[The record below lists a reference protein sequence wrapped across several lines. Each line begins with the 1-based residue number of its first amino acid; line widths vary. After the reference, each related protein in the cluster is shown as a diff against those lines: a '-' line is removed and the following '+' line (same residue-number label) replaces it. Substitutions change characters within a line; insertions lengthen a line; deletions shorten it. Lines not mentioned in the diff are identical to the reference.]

1 MRKLIFGRKYNTK
14 IDLNNSLFINN
25 VAKAVTMN
33 GMVTRTIDHK
43 GGNTAIQFGS
53 GNLASVD
60 NLPASPVWSIAFW
73 IKTTQLTVGI
83 LAESSENFNNNR
95 PGFLVDINEYTQNK
109 MIASM
114 SVSGA
119 YKFYKVKSP
128 LGTNINGG
136 DWQHIVIIFNRNSTG
151 DNEIKI
157 FKNKEQLVLS
167 TVSYNAEM
175 SGDFLSRKIF
185 IGGRG
190 ASYQHPFVGATSP
203 FKLFNY
209 PLTQTEIDNLYNE

>member
-1 MRKLIFGRKYNTK
+1 MRKLIFGKKYIQTA
-14 IDLNNSLFINN
+14 DLNNSLFINN
-25 VAKAVTMN
+25 VATPVLMN
-33 GMVTRTIDHK
+33 GIVTRTTDHK

-60 NLPASPVWSIAFW
+60 NLPASPVWSISFW
-73 IKTTQLTVGI
+73 MKTTQLTLGI

-95 PGFLVDINEYTQNK
+95 PGFLVDINEYSVSK
-109 MIASM
+109 ILASM
-114 SVSGA
+114 NDSS
-119 YKFYKVKSP
+119 YKIKSP

-151 DNEIKI
+151 DDEIKI

-167 TVSYNAEM
+167 TVNYNTEM

-190 ASYQHPFVGATSP
+190 TSYQYPFVGATSP

>member
-1 MRKLIFGRKYNTK
+1 MRRLIFGRKYVQPA
-14 IDLNNSLFINN
+14 DLNNSLFINN
-25 VAKAVTMN
+25 VAKAVTIN
-33 GMVTRTIDHK
+33 GMVTRTTDHK
-43 GGNTAIQFGS
+43 GGNTAIKFGS
-53 GNLASVD
+53 GNLVSVD
-60 NLPASPVWSIAFW
+60 NLPTSPIWSIAFW
-73 IKTTQLTVGI
+73 MKTTQLTIGI
-83 LAESSENFNNNR
+83 LAESSENYNNNR

-109 MIASM
+109 ILASINVLRA
-114 SVSGA
+114 S
-119 YKFYKVKSP
+119 KVKSP

-167 TVSYNAEM
+167 TVNYNTEM

-190 ASYQHPFVGATSP
+190 TSYQYPFVGATSP
-203 FKLFNY
+203 IKMFNY
-209 PLTQTEIDNLYNE
+209 ELSQTEINNLYNE

>member
-1 MRKLIFGRKYNTK
+1 MRKLIFGKKYIQTA
-14 IDLNNSLFINN
+14 DLNNSLFINN
-25 VAKAVTMN
+25 VATPVLMN
-33 GMVTRTIDHK
+33 GIVTRTTDHK

-60 NLPASPVWSIAFW
+60 NLPASPVWSISFW
-73 IKTTQLTVGI
+73 MKTTQLTLGI

-95 PGFLVDINEYTQNK
+95 PGFLVDINEYSVSK
-109 MIASM
+109 ILASM
-114 SVSGA
+114 NDSS
-119 YKFYKVKSP
+119 YKIKSP

-151 DNEIKI
+151 DDEIKI

-167 TVSYNAEM
+167 TLNYNTEM
-175 SGDFLSRKIF
+175 SGNFLSRKIF

-190 ASYQHPFVGATSP
+190 TSYQYPFVGATSP

>member
-1 MRKLIFGRKYNTK
+1 MIRRLVFGKKYNTK

-25 VAKAVTMN
+25 VAKAVTIN
-33 GMVTRTIDHK
+33 GMVTRTTDHK

-53 GNLASVD
+53 GNLVSVD
-60 NLPASPVWSIAFW
+60 NLPTSPIWSIAFW
-73 IKTTQLTVGI
+73 MKTTQLTIGI
-83 LAESSENFNNNR
+83 LAESSENVNDNR
-95 PGFLVDINEYTQNK
+95 PGFLVDINEY
-109 MIASM
+109 
-114 SVSGA
+114 SVSKILA
-119 YKFYKVKSP
+119 AMNDSSYKIKSP

-151 DNEIKI
+151 DDEIKI

-167 TVSYNAEM
+167 TVNYNTEM

-190 ASYQHPFVGATSP
+190 TSYQYPFVGATSP

-209 PLTQTEIDNLYNE
+209 ELTQTEIDNLYNE

>member
-1 MRKLIFGRKYNTK
+1 MRKLIFGKKYIQTA
-14 IDLNNSLFINN
+14 DLNNSLFINN

-60 NLPASPVWSIAFW
+60 NLPTSPVWSISFWAKTSQTAVSIITELTNNYNNKYAFY
-73 IKTTQLTVGI
+73 
-83 LAESSENFNNNR
+83 SS
-95 PGFLVDINEYTQNK
+95 INEY
-109 MIASM
+109 
-114 SVSGA
+114 V
-119 YKFYKVKSP
+119 
-128 LGTNINGG
+128 NGK
-136 DWQHIVIIFNRNSTG
+136 IVIGSWGNNYKIKTASSVNFNDNQWHHWVFILNRNETG

-157 FKNKEQLVLS
+157 YRDKVQQSLS
-167 TVSYNAEM
+167 TIGGLNNEQTGNYVS
-175 SGDFLSRKIF
+175 DKIYL
-185 IGGRG
+185 GGRG
-190 ASYQHPFVGATSP
+190 AYYQHPFVGATSP

>member
-1 MRKLIFGRKYNTK
+1 MRKLIFGKKYIQTA
-14 IDLNNSLFINN
+14 DLNNSLFINN
-25 VAKAVTMN
+25 IASPVVMN
-33 GMVTRTIDHK
+33 GMVTRTTDHK

-53 GNLASVD
+53 GNLVSVD
-60 NLPASPVWSIAFW
+60 ALPASPVWSIAFW
-73 IKTTQLTVGI
+73 MKTTQLTIGI
-83 LAESSENFNNNR
+83 IAESSENFNNNR
-95 PGFLVDINEYTQNK
+95 PGFLVDIHEYTQNK
-109 MIASM
+109 ILASM
-114 SVSGA
+114 NSPGD
-119 YKFYKVKSP
+119 YKLKSP

-167 TVSYNAEM
+167 TVNYNNEM

-190 ASYQHPFVGATSP
+190 TSYEYPFVGATSP

>member
-1 MRKLIFGRKYNTK
+1 MRKLIFGKKYNTK

-25 VAKAVTMN
+25 IASPVVMN
-33 GMVTRTIDHK
+33 GKVTLTTDHK

-60 NLPASPVWSIAFW
+60 NLPTSPIWSIAFW
-73 IKTTQLTVGI
+73 MKTTQLTIGI
-83 LAESSENFNNNR
+83 LAESSENYNRNR

-109 MIASM
+109 ILASM
-114 SVSGA
+114 NDSS
-119 YKFYKVKSP
+119 YKIKSP

-167 TVSYNAEM
+167 TINYNAEM

-190 ASYQHPFVGATSP
+190 TSYEYPFVGATSP
-203 FKLFNY
+203 IKMFNY

>member
-1 MRKLIFGRKYNTK
+1 MRKLIFGKKYIQTA
-14 IDLNNSLFINN
+14 DLNNSLFINN
-25 VAKAVTMN
+25 IASPVVIN
-33 GMVTRTIDHK
+33 GMVTRTTDHK

-53 GNLASVD
+53 GNLVSVD
-60 NLPASPVWSIAFW
+60 NLPTSPIWSIAFW
-73 IKTTQLTVGI
+73 MKTTQLTIGI
-83 LAESSENFNNNR
+83 LAESSENVNDNR
-95 PGFLVDINEYTQNK
+95 PGFLVDINEY
-109 MIASM
+109 
-114 SVSGA
+114 SVSKILA
-119 YKFYKVKSP
+119 AMNDSSYKIKSP

-167 TVSYNAEM
+167 TVNYNTEM

-190 ASYQHPFVGATSP
+190 TSYQYPFVGATSP

-209 PLTQTEIDNLYNE
+209 ELTQTEIDNLYNE

>member
-1 MRKLIFGRKYNTK
+1 MRKLIFGKKYNTK

-25 VAKAVTMN
+25 VAKEVTMN
-33 GMVTRTIDHK
+33 GMVTRTTDHK

-53 GNLASVD
+53 GNLVSMN

-73 IKTTQLTVGI
+73 MKTTQLTLGI
-83 LAESSENFNNNR
+83 LAESSENINNNR
-95 PGFLVDINEYTQNK
+95 PGFLVDINDLTQNK

-114 SVSGA
+114 NDSGT
-119 YKFYKVKSP
+119 YKVKST

-167 TVSYNAEM
+167 TVNYNTEM
-175 SGDFLSRKIF
+175 SGYFLSRKIF

-190 ASYQHPFVGATSP
+190 ASYQYPFVGATSP
-203 FKLFNY
+203 IKMFNY
-209 PLTQTEIDNLYNE
+209 ALTQTEIDNLYNE

>member
-1 MRKLIFGRKYNTK
+1 MRKLIFGKKYIQTA
-14 IDLNNSLFINN
+14 DLNNSLFINN
-25 VAKAVTMN
+25 VATPVLMN
-33 GMVTRTIDHK
+33 GIVTRTTDHK

-73 IKTTQLTVGI
+73 MKTTQLTVGI

-95 PGFLVDINEYTQNK
+95 PGFLVDINEYAQNK
-109 MIASM
+109 II
-114 SVSGA
+114 GA
-119 YKFYKVKSP
+119 MNDSSYKIKSP

-136 DWQHIVIIFNRNSTG
+136 DWQHIVIIFNRNNTG

-167 TVSYNAEM
+167 TVNYNTEM

-190 ASYQHPFVGATSP
+190 TSYQYPFVGATSP
-203 FKLFNY
+203 IKMFNY
-209 PLTQTEIDNLYNE
+209 ELSQTEIDNLYNE